1 MSSVNS
7 DTLTS
12 SFQMCVSLISFS
24 CLIILARTSSTILHT
39 ESRHPCLVPDFSREL
54 HCFPLIWYWLLAC
67 CILPL
72 LYLDMNLV
80 SLISLSWLTKWQGPV
95 GIFMQNFLAF
105 PKGVLGSDLPCI
117 CILGFATGSLYFY
130 FICEELIQVTNLLQ
144 ALGFRSL
151 D

>member
-54 HCFPLIWYWLLAC
+54 HCFHLIWYWLLAC

-105 PKGVLGSDLPCI
+105 PQGSAWFR
-117 CILGFATGSLYFY
+117 FALYLHSWLCTGSLYFY